1 MVLKTNWNAFSKN
14 RDAIYGIAI
23 ISIMIFHFFEDVA
36 SSDFLGGGVAFA
48 AKIYN
53 MFIGSVGVEFF
64 VFLSGIGLYFSMTK
78 DSNVLHFFYKRVK
91 RILPTYFVVAILY
104 WCVEDFVIKQ
114 NGLAAFIADISF
126 ATFFTQGTRTF
137 WYVLFILLA
146 YLSYPCVYKFLHTE
160 LPEHLQL
167 LALIATALVIQFLP
181 KAIVPTLY
189 ANIEILLGR
198 FLIFFIGCWSGKKVY
213 KNERITKR
221 EQMGFL
227 FGFGLMLGDHLPI
240 IKCVVSKM
248 NHRSL
253 MCFWGIFL
261 LYFLAVNL
269 EKGPQ
274 KLMSFLQRFGKSSYE
289 LYLTHVAIRAYMNTI
304 GLRTCYLQNYILC
317 IAVSIGIVFTI
328 VRLQRQRRKIN
339 AA

>member
-48 AKIYN
+48 TKIYN

-64 VFLSGIGLYFSMTK
+64 AFLSGIGLYFSMTK

-213 KNERITKR
+213 KNERITER